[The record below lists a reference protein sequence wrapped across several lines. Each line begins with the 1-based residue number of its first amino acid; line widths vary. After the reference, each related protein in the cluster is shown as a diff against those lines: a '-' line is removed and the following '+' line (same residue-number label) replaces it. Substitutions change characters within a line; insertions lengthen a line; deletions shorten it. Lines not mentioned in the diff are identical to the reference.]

1 MAGYS
6 VRARALTVGYDGV
19 PVVRDATFD
28 IVPGEIVALIGPNGA
43 GKSTILKGIARQ
55 LKLIAGTVEIDG
67 RALTGMSARDV
78 AARLAVVLTERVRPE
93 LMTCRDVV
101 STGRYPYTGR
111 LGILSREDER
121 KVDAALDAVGALDL
135 SGRDFG
141 AISDGQ
147 RQRVLLARAIC
158 QEPRIIVLDEP
169 TSFLDIRHKV
179 ELLGILRRM
188 AREEGITVVMSLH
201 EIDLA
206 QKVADKLLCVKD
218 GAALRYGTPEEV
230 FREADIRALYALERG
245 FYDPLF
251 GSVELP
257 RVEGMPQ
264 AFVLSSGG
272 SGIPVYRR
280 LQRSGVP
287 FAAGILYENDADYRL
302 ARLLAVE
309 TVSEKP
315 FTEISDPAL
324 ERALALMHAVPRVID
339 AGMEIGATNRR
350 AQILIDTAK
359 ALNKY
364 EGA

>member
-1 MAGYS
+1 MAVYS
-6 VRARALTVGYDGV
+6 VRADALTVGYDGK
-19 PVVRDATFD
+19 PVVRDAAFE
-28 IVPGEIVALIGPNGA
+28 IRPGEIVALIGPNGA
-43 GKSTILKGIARQ
+43 GKSTILKSIARQ

-67 RALTGMSARDV
+67 VALNGMSARDV

-111 LGILSREDER
+111 LGILSKEDER
-121 KVDAALDAVGALDL
+121 HVDAALEAVGALEL
-135 SGRDFG
+135 SGRDFN
-141 AISDGQ
+141 AVSDGQ

-188 AREEGITVVMSLH
+188 AREDGITVVMSLH

-206 QKVADKLLCVKD
+206 QKIADKLLCVRD
-218 GAALRYGTPEEV
+218 GAALCFGAPEEV
-230 FREADIRALYALERG
+230 FQAENIRELYALERG

-257 RVEGMPQ
+257 RVEGAPE

-272 SGIPVYRR
+272 TGIPVYRA
-280 LQRSGVP
+280 LQRAGTP
-287 FAAGILYENDADYRL
+287 FAAGILYENDLDFRL

-309 TVSEKP
+309 TVSERP
-315 FTEISDPAL
+315 FREISDAAL
-324 ERALALMHAVPRVID
+324 QRALMLIRAVPRVID
-339 AGMEIGATNRR
+339 AGMEIGETNRR
-350 AQILIDTAK
+350 VQTLIEEAK
-359 ALNKY
+359 ALGKY
-364 EGA
+364 GRA